1 MNEKSYKFCFWL
13 LANNIILEVVWE
25 IKEVKNLVLFFR
37 NGIIKIINGNANDNI
52 IDYKNIKEGLLWLI
66 GLKSVLMDH
75 WTSQFLGLKFQLGRF

>member
-1 MNEKSYKFCFWL
+1 MNEKSYKFCIWL

-52 IDYKNIKEGLLWLI
+52 IDYKKNKKKGFC
-66 GLKSVLMDH
+66 G
-75 WTSQFLGLKFQLGRF
+75 

>member
-1 MNEKSYKFCFWL
+1 MVLSTGDQLNEKSYKFCFWL

-52 IDYKNIKEGLLWLI
+52 IDYKK
-66 GLKSVLMDH
+66 K
-75 WTSQFLGLKFQLGRF
+75 